1 LTRSPRSGSKGVRT
15 IGRHGSQNAEDRRR
29 LPEWLAERLGD
40 PGIVVLDGSYYL
52 PAHGRD
58 AEAEFLD
65 GHIPGAIRFDIDSVK
80 DRNSPLPHM
89 LPEPDEFAAAV
100 GMMGISDRH
109 TIVAYDGLGLFAAP
123 RVAWTFRTF
132 GAPRV
137 AVLDGGFPAWRAAG
151 FPVER
156 GEPADREPVDFVARY
171 DERAVANRADI
182 ARSLADGSALVLDAR
197 SAARFTGEEPEP
209 RPGMRS
215 GHMPGARNLHYGSV
229 LQGGRLADREAIEAA
244 LRAAGVDPDTPIL
257 TTCGSGVTAAI
268 LVLAIEWTGRPA
280 PALYD
285 GSWAEWGSRDD
296 TPVVTGRA

>member
-1 LTRSPRSGSKGVRT
+1 MPKIDVVS
-15 IGRHGSQNAEDRRR
+15 
-29 LPEWLAERLGD
+29 PEWLADRLGD
-40 PGIVVLDGSYYL
+40 PSVVVLDGSYYL
-52 PAHGRD
+52 PTHGRD

-100 GMMGISDRH
+100 AAMGISDRH

-151 FPVER
+151 LPVER
-156 GEPADREPVDFVARY
+156 GEAADREPADFVPRY
-171 DERAVANRADI
+171 DDRAVASRGDI
-182 ARSLADGSALVLDAR
+182 ARALADGSALVVDAR

-229 LQGGRLADREAIEAA
+229 LQGGRLADPEAIEAA
-244 LRAAGVDPDTPIL
+244 LKAAGVDPEKPIL

-296 TPVVTGRA
+296 TPVVTGPA

>member
-1 LTRSPRSGSKGVRT
+1 MSAIEVVS
-15 IGRHGSQNAEDRRR
+15 
-29 LPEWLAERLGD
+29 PEWLAERHGD
-40 PGIVVLDGSYYL
+40 PSIVVLDGSYYL
-52 PAHGRD
+52 PTQKRD
-58 AEAEFLD
+58 ADAEFLAAR
-65 GHIPGAIRFDIDSVK
+65 IPGAIRFDIDVVK

-100 GMMGISDRH
+100 GAMGISDRH

-132 GAPRV
+132 GAQRV

-156 GEPADREPVDFVARY
+156 GEPEEREPVDFTARF
-171 DERAVANRADI
+171 DESAVADRHDVAQ
-182 ARSLADGSALVLDAR
+182 ALAQGTAQVVDAR

-215 GHMPGARNLHYGSV
+215 GHMPGARNLHYANV
-229 LQGGRLADREAIEAA
+229 LKEGRLADPATIEAA
-244 LRAAGVDPDTPIL
+244 LKAAGIDPDKPLL
-257 TTCGSGVTAAI
+257 TSCGSGVTAAI
-268 LVLAIEWTGRPA
+268 LVVAIEQTGRPA

-296 TPVVTGRA
+296 TPVATGPA

>member
-1 LTRSPRSGSKGVRT
+1 MSNIQVVSP
-15 IGRHGSQNAEDRRR
+15 A
-29 LPEWLAERLGD
+29 WLAERFGD
-40 PGIVVLDGSYYL
+40 PSIVVLDGSYYL
-52 PAHGRD
+52 PTHNRD
-58 AEAEFLD
+58 AEAEYLD
-65 GHIPGAIRFDIDSVK
+65 AHIPGAIRFDIDVVK
-80 DRNSPLPHM
+80 DRSSPLPHM

-100 GMMGISDRH
+100 GTMGISDRH

-156 GEPADREPVDFVARY
+156 GQPEEREPAEFVSRFDEGAVADREAVAR
-171 DERAVANRADI
+171 ALANGTAQ
-182 ARSLADGSALVLDAR
+182 VVDAR
-197 SAARFTGEEPEP
+197 SASRFTGEEPEP
-209 RPGMRS
+209 RAGMRS

-229 LQGGRLADREAIEAA
+229 LRGGGIADKKTIEAA
-244 LRAAGVDPDTPIL
+244 LAAAGVDPSRPIL

-268 LVLAIEWTGRPA
+268 LVLAIEQTGRPP

-296 TPVVTGRA
+296 TPVAAGPA

>member
-1 LTRSPRSGSKGVRT
+1 MPKIEVVS
-15 IGRHGSQNAEDRRR
+15 
-29 LPEWLAERLGD
+29 PEWLAARLGD
-40 PGIVVLDGSYYL
+40 PNVVVLDGSYYL

-58 AEAEFLD
+58 ADAEYLQA
-65 GHIPGAIRFDIDSVK
+65 HIPGAIRFDIDVVK
-80 DRNSPLPHM
+80 DRTSPLPHM

-100 GMMGISDRH
+100 GAIGISDDH
-109 TIVAYDGLGLFAAP
+109 LIVVYDGLGLFASP
-123 RVAWTFRTF
+123 RVAWMFRTF

-137 AVLDGGFPAWRAAG
+137 AVLDGGFPAWRGAG
-151 FPVER
+151 LAVES
-156 GEPADREPVDFVARY
+156 GEPEAREPVEFIARF
-171 DERAVANRADI
+171 DEAAVADRNAI
-182 ARSLADGSALVLDAR
+182 AQALESGSTQVLDAR

-229 LQGGRLADREAIEAA
+229 LKEGRLADVATIEAA
-244 LRAAGVDPDTPIL
+244 LAAAGVDPSQPIL

-268 LVLAIEWTGRPA
+268 LVLAIEQTGRPA

-296 TPVVTGRA
+296 TPVATGR